1 LTDSDAGE
9 LHIDRRRYPRF
20 NIRLPVEFTIVDEQ
34 RRCRAVVDNISLA
47 GVLLL
52 TDEPLAQGTRI
63 LVHLPSTPQEP
74 LAVQSQV
81 VRTSVV
87 GEFGVAFVSM
97 TLDEIERIT
106 AFVERRS
113 PL

>member
-9 LHIDRRRYPRF
+9 LHVDRRRYPRF
-20 NIRLPVEFTIVDEQ
+20 NVKLPVEFTIVDEQ
-34 RRCRAVVDNISLA
+34 RRCKAALDNISLA

-63 LVHLPSTPQEP
+63 IVHLPSTPDEP
-74 LAVQSQV
+74 LDIRSEV

-97 TLDEIERIT
+97 TLDEIERVT
-106 AFVERRS
+106 SFVERGS
-113 PL
+113 AL